1 MTHTYEFDE
10 FEKLIEAMRAAE
22 TLDLDYVV
30 ERNTAFFSYSE
41 TEADVESEWS
51 TVWTLHLTALSL
63 ENGVGVG
70 SDGDERDLE

>member
-1 MTHTYEFDE
+1 MTHTYEFDD

-41 TEADVESEWS
+41 TETDIESEWS
-51 TVWTLHLTALSL
+51 TVWTLHLTTLSI
-63 ENGVGVG
+63 ENSEDVET
-70 SDGDERDLE
+70 SGDEPGLE

>member
-1 MTHTYEFDE
+1 MTHTYEFDD

-41 TEADVESEWS
+41 KETDIESEWS
-51 TVWTLHLTALSL
+51 TVWTLHLTVLSL
-63 ENGVGVG
+63 ENGEEVEG
-70 SDGDERDLE
+70 SRDERDLE

>member
-1 MTHTYEFDE
+1 MTHTYEFDD

-41 TEADVESEWS
+41 KETDIESEWS
-51 TVWTLHLTALSL
+51 TVWTLHLTVLSL
-63 ENGVGVG
+63 ENGEEVEG
-70 SDGDERDLE
+70 SGDERDLE